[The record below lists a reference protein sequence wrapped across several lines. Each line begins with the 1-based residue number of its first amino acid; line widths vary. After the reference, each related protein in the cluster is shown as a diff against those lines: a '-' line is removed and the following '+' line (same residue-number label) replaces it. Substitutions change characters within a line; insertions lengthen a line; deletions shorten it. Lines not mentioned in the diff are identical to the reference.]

1 LNKSTKCVLLTFL
14 LLLSMPSR
22 VSAKAFV
29 SCTAL
34 QRVYSPV
41 IARSVADKSS
51 FIATY
56 SPGAVEPTAIA
67 AMPKIYKENKK
78 LDFDNDG
85 LICEEKLEQSTNDKQ
100 RATNAGTLF
109 DILDNKIKGIT
120 SGAPSGSTSS
130 KWNACSFNGR
140 NMWGAV
146 YFTSKSWEADF
157 KVIYTSNSF
166 NRDLAVFMESSL
178 RNASTCG
185 LWFAVP
191 NSWQADFKVAVVTN
205 PWDADFSIY
214 STNRAWSAGRG

>member
-1 LNKSTKCVLLTFL
+1 LKRSTKHVLLTVLIL
-14 LLLSMPSR
+14 LGIPSKL
-22 VSAKAFV
+22 SAKAFI

-78 LDFDNDG
+78 LDFDNYG
-85 LICEEKLEQSTNDKQ
+85 LICEEQLEQTTNDKQ
-100 RATNAGTLF
+100 RATNASTLL

-120 SGAPSGSTSS
+120 GSAPSSSTSS
-130 KWNACSFNGR
+130 KWNGCSFNGR
-140 NMWGAV
+140 NVWGSV

-166 NRDLAVFMESSL
+166 NRDLAVYMESSL
-178 RNASTCG
+178 WKASTCG
-185 LWFAVP
+185 HWFTVS

-205 PWDADFSIY
+205 PWDADFSVY
-214 STNRAWSAGRG
+214 STSSSWSAGRG